1 MREFLDD
8 EDDLEPRPREKRDT
22 ELTLGFGTLLGI
34 FFALV
39 ILCGLCFGLGYE
51 VGRGS
56 ATPSALLASGTPAK
70 TSKTKKSAPPAE
82 TQTAAFEAPQSKQ
95 STTTTPSATSASA
108 ALSQPSAP
116 SAKAAAQPSRPA
128 PQTHVQSYPANSFYM
143 VQIAA
148 VSNPED
154 GEVLVNA
161 LKRHGYLA
169 SARREDDGR
178 IHVRIGPFGTR
189 DDANHWRQKLLNDG
203 YNASVEQ

>member
-1 MREFLDD
+1 MREFLDE
-8 EDDLEPRPREKRDT
+8 EDGLEPRPRGKRDT

-56 ATPSALLASGTPAK
+56 AAPSALLASGSLVKPQKTTKPA
-70 TSKTKKSAPPAE
+70 SMNRADSPPP
-82 TQTAAFEAPQSKQ
+82 TEAPSGTHEAAQNG
-95 STTTTPSATSASA
+95 AS
-108 ALSQPSAP
+108 PSAP
-116 SAKAAAQPSRPA
+116 LHQPTAQAARPATQPSHTSQQPHA
-128 PQTHVQSYPANSFYM
+128 QTYPANSFYM
-143 VQIAA
+143 VRIAA

-169 SARREDDGR
+169 SARREGDGL

-203 YNASVEQ
+203 YNAIVEQ